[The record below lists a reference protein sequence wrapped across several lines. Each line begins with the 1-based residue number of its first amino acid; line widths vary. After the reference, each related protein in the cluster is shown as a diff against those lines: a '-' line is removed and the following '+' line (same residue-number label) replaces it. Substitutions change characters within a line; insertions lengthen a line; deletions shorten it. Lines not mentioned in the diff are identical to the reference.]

1 MKSHFDTDAAEV
13 WAKYTSEEQL
23 SCKHS
28 TEAPIR
34 PLLAPKS
41 LDFENQMTQSLL
53 LFQSDRQT
61 HTKKDRYN

>member
-1 MKSHFDTDAAEV
+1 MKRHFDTDAAEV

-28 TEAPIR
+28 TATEAPIWS
-34 PLLAPKS
+34 LLAPKS

-53 LFQSDRQT
+53 FFQSDRQT
-61 HTKKDRYN
+61 HTKKDR

>member
-1 MKSHFDTDAAEV
+1 MHFDTDAAEV

-28 TEAPIR
+28 TEAPIWS
-34 PLLAPKS
+34 LLALKS
-41 LDFENQMTQSLL
+41 LYFENQMTQSLL

>member
-1 MKSHFDTDAAEV
+1 MKRHFDTDAAEV
-13 WAKYTSEEQL
+13 WAKYTSKEQL

-34 PLLAPKS
+34 SLLALKS
-41 LDFENQMTQSLL
+41 LDFENQMIQSL

-61 HTKKDRYN
+61 HTKKDRYK